1 MHEGDM
7 QEEFS
12 VTLHDMQIIKIACR
26 KLSPEALEQKI
37 DEFFYDFLDDEPS
50 DRVLIDISILPQKHT
65 GALFRGFMDASQ
77 ERGLSFGFVFLDQLT
92 DYQDGLIP
100 IDHYPLR
107 QFSRHLL
114 EDIAVQDL
122 PIELRD
128 YKFAGHLGL

>member
-7 QEEFS
+7 QEQLS
-12 VTLHDMQIIKIACR
+12 VTMHDMKIIEIACR
-26 KLSPEALEQKI
+26 TLSPEALEQKI
-37 DEFFYDFLDDEPS
+37 DAFFYDFLDDEPS
-50 DRVLIDISILPQKHT
+50 DRVLIDISILPQKHV
-65 GALFRGFMDASQ
+65 GAFFRGFMDVFH
-77 ERGLSFGFVFLDQLT
+77 ERGLSFGFVFLDQLS

-122 PIELRD
+122 PIELRG
-128 YKFAGHLGL
+128 YKFAGDLGI

>member
-1 MHEGDM
+1 MYEGDT
-7 QEEFS
+7 QEQLR
-12 VTLHDMQIIKIACR
+12 VTLHDMQIIEIACR

-37 DEFFYDFLDDEPS
+37 DAFFYDFLDDEPS
-50 DRVLIDISILPQKHT
+50 DRVLIDISILPQKH
-65 GALFRGFMDASQ
+65 AEAFFRGFMDIFH
-77 ERGLSFGFVFLDQLT
+77 ERGFSFGFLFLDQLS

-122 PIELRD
+122 PVELRD
-128 YKFAGHLGL
+128 YKFAGDLGL